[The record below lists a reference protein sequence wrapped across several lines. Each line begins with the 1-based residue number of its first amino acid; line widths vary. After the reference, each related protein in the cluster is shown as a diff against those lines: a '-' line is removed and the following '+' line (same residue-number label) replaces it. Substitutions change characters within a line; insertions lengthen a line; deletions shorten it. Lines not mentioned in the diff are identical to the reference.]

1 MKIHKPEVVPE
12 FYVDPNPRVLYVVR
26 LVTGEL
32 CNANDEKDAIKL
44 LGDQCRMYVK
54 FMQQFAKENDDE

>member
-1 MKIHKPEVVPE
+1 MKIHKPRVTPE
-12 FYVDPNPRVLYVVR
+12 FYVDPTPRVLYVVR
-26 LVTGEL
+26 LVTGEM

-54 FMQQFAKENDDE
+54 LMQQFAKKDGE